1 MIRAGK
7 KLHHAL
13 LIMLCITGLV
23 VFNPRPAS
31 AICVP
36 CTDFT
41 CPIGE
46 HMSNLW
52 PDIISEHAQTI
63 AEFALEL
70 GLHEL
75 WFTAFY
81 FTHVEPMLAAIAHQM
96 TIVIAHQTDV
106 IGQFFDATQQLETQ
120 RLYQK
125 LTAQAHKDYHP
136 SYGMCTF
143 GTTVRSLASAD
154 ARSAVTRSVL
164 DERSVKRQLGSMG
177 VSASAGTA
185 IDRLNRLEQFK
196 ERFCDRFDNNFVDG
210 VPDSGLALVCAAAVA
225 NNTLNKDVDFYRTVS
240 GNRTI
245 GIDVFNAPVD
255 TDEPEVFALASN
267 LYGHEPL
274 RNMTSSLL
282 SQKNQ
287 RNRELYTEIR
297 SIIAKR
303 SLAENS
309 FNTIVSMKAM
319 GAPPTAV
326 AAGSAITRDYMA
338 ALLFE
343 LGIDADEAEEFLGE
357 RPSYLA
363 QMEVLAKKIYQ
374 RQSFYVDLYDKPAN
388 IERKKAAMQAIGLML
403 DRDIYNS
410 YLRSEAMMSM
420 LLELQLI
427 PAQTEVEN
435 EIGRM
440 AKK

>member
-1 MIRAGK
+1 MMRTGGKIRN
-7 KLHHAL
+7 AL
-13 LIMLCITGLV
+13 LTMLCIIGLV
-23 VFNPRPAS
+23 VSGSRPAA
-31 AICVP
+31 AICIP
-36 CTDFT
+36 CTEFT
-41 CPIGE
+41 CPLME
-46 HMSNLW
+46 HMTSLW
-52 PDIISEHAQTI
+52 PDIISEHIQTI

-81 FTHVEPMLAAIAHQM
+81 FTHVEPMLAAIGHQM
-96 TIVIAHQTDV
+96 TNIIAHQTDA

-120 RLYQK
+120 RLFQK

-164 DERSVKRQLGSMG
+164 SERSIKRELGSMG

-196 ERFCDRFDNNFVDG
+196 GRFCDRYDNNYVDG
-210 VPDSGLALVCAAAVA
+210 APNSGLELVCAAAVA

-240 GNRTI
+240 ANRTI
-245 GIDVFNAPVD
+245 ALDVFNAPVD
-255 TDEPEVFALASN
+255 TDEPEIFALANN

-287 RNRELYTEIR
+287 KNRELYTDIR

-319 GAPPTAV
+319 GAPPSATGAGAAV
-326 AAGSAITRDYMA
+326 TREYME
-338 ALLFE
+338 ALLSE

-357 RPSYLA
+357 KPSYLA

-374 RQSFYVDLYDKPAN
+374 RQSFYIDLYDKPAN

-420 LLELQLI
+420 LLELQII
-427 PAQTEVEN
+427 PAQTRVEN
-435 EIGRM
+435 DMGRIT
-440 AKK
+440 AK